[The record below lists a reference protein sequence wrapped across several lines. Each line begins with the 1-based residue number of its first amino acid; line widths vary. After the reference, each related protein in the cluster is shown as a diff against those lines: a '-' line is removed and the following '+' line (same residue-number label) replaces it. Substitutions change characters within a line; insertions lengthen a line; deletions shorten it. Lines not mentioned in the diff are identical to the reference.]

1 MAGKM
6 FMASFTY
13 KISWWVGATL
23 DHRLALSSP
32 VRADSAESCAVSLRH
47 TGSVPADCWLQ
58 NTLQNP
64 MRNEH
69 IFDATNQL
77 IASGTKFVPQTNRVN
92 WCQLTSAQLRTET
105 STFQWGQCVSRDFS
119 WARLKHLQRCAEEA
133 GGDNIPLTN
142 WFRRMGH
149 YTHLQDI
156 PRTAPELSAEPLEPL
171 ELSPVPAMSVR
182 AWKRGLRG
190 LSCPLGTRKCVS
202 WIKFNPKKYDSMT
215 SIGKDGLYKQLVY
228 QFISDIND
236 VPPEVR
242 SRCRWHPNTGVRWT
256 WFVRRHVATKDS
268 DYRHRQYRFVSKWQI
283 SQHFF
288 KTIINHSLMVK
299 MMWFYDGK
307 TWCENVKMM
316 TNVEKTPGMG
326 LHVSNVPPSP
336 TPAGERTGLWCR
348 PCSWCLEIRLVKVE

>member
-1 MAGKM
+1 M
-6 FMASFTY
+6 S
-13 KISWWVGATL
+13 
-23 DHRLALSSP
+23 
-32 VRADSAESCAVSLRH
+32 
-47 TGSVPADCWLQ
+47 
-58 NTLQNP
+58 
-64 MRNEH
+64 
-69 IFDATNQL
+69 
-77 IASGTKFVPQTNRVN
+77 
-92 WCQLTSAQLRTET
+92 TSAQLRTET
-105 STFQWGQCVSRDFS
+105 STFQWGQCVSRDVS
-119 WARLKHLQRCAEEA
+119 WARLKH

-171 ELSPVPAMSVR
+171 ELSPVPAMSLR

-283 SQHFF
+283 SQHVF

-307 TWCENVKMM
+307 TWCERWENPWDGAPTAPMFHHLPPQLGNGRGSGADHAPGAWKSDWWKWSSF
-316 TNVEKTPGMG
+316 TKGTSKLEKFKHSWWKQSAEMYITWYIEIWHWTLISDQRVNKCWWILPWTEVCQG
-326 LHVSNVPPSP
+326 LHSRN
-336 TPAGERTGLWCR
+336 W
-348 PCSWCLEIRLVKVE
+348 